1 MSSLTQSLLVLK
13 WGRMLQGDSVDI
25 PKCLCLSDTRG
36 RHTQPLECVKA
47 NWGLGV
53 SSALISLQ
61 RYNEAHEEIT
71 TFSQY
76 TDQEEN
82 KTVGNVWPAKSER
95 RLGYLGD
102 LLGKQRG

>member
-1 MSSLTQSLLVLK
+1 MTFPNVRVSVTQGADTQSF
-13 WGRMLQGDSVDI
+13 WS
-25 PKCLCLSDTRG
+25 
-36 RHTQPLECVKA
+36 VKA
-47 NWGLGV
+47 DWGLGI

-82 KTVGNVWPAKSER
+82 KTVGNVWPAKSEH

-102 LLGKQRG
+102 LLGKQRE